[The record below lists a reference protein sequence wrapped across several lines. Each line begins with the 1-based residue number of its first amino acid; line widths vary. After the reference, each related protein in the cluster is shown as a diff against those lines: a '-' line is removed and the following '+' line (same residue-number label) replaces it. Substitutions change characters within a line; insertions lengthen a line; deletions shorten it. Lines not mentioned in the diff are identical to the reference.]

1 MCGKHDFQ
9 ACKYLGIIFVN
20 SLFRTGFAVVEFM
33 ETSEVELVPGFW
45 FKDKKTCLWPSEW
58 KFAKIATAIRQKA
71 AYDDSF
77 NAIRVKLLYETG
89 KYTMI
94 K

>member
-33 ETSEVELVPGFW
+33 ETSAVEMVPGSW
-45 FKDKKTCLWPSEW
+45 LKDKKGSNTH
-58 KFAKIATAIRQKA
+58 FA
-71 AYDDSF
+71 
-77 NAIRVKLLYETG
+77 
-89 KYTMI
+89 
-94 K
+94 